1 MLENLQLEE
10 VFEYLNCKIKD
21 LTFDLMEFKK
31 DWICLDTTL
40 EEEKVSKAMLKLLFI
55 SSFYFS
61 IIACSISLIDWFLYS
76 FILL

>member
-40 EEEKVSKAMLKLLFI
+40 EEEKVSKAMLKFYIHPFFLFFHYCLLNHPH
-55 SSFYFS
+55 
-61 IIACSISLIDWFLYS
+61 
-76 FILL
+76 

>member
-1 MLENLQLEE
+1 MLENLQPKE
-10 VFEYLNCKIKD
+10 VFEYLNCAKND

-40 EEEKVSKAMLKLLFI
+40 EEEKVSKAMLKFLFI
-55 SSFYFS
+55 PSFYFA

>member
-1 MLENLQLEE
+1 MLENLQPEE

-40 EEEKVSKAMLKLLFI
+40 EEEKVSKAVLKLLFI
-55 SSFYFS
+55 PSFYFS